1 MVFSSISAMGM
12 RRIPKTGDGKVVVV
26 VVVMVNN
33 ALKSAKVVD
42 RAGDGDGSFLIE
54 AILVLGLLQE
64 LDEERMVDIN
74 DRNHEPLLLLANK
87 NG

>member
-1 MVFSSISAMGM
+1 M
-12 RRIPKTGDGKVVVV
+12 VVV

>member
-1 MVFSSISAMGM
+1 MGM